1 MEYDSLSRYLGGEM
15 VDMRDS
21 KSHAKD
27 RYQYIYIYIYIYVYK
42 ILINHNHKSKWKYFD

>member
-1 MEYDSLSRYLGGEM
+1 MDIIFMEYDSLSRYLGGEM

-27 RYQYIYIYIYIYVYK
+27 RYQYIYVYI
-42 ILINHNHKSKWKYFD
+42 ILISHNHKSKMEIF

>member
-27 RYQYIYIYIYIYVYK
+27 RYQYIYVYI
-42 ILINHNHKSKWKYFD
+42 ILISHNHKSKMEIF